1 MGSSNTSFVLINI
14 IFINYF
20 INGIY
25 ETLFFKYANDKY
37 DKYAYFIRNNKSTLL
52 PILQSTIYCVSRY
65 IIGVLAIA

>member
-52 PILQSTIYCVSRY
+52 LPILATFYNILC
-65 IIGVLAIA
+65 I